1 MSSKMSL
8 TEAQMQLLMQF
19 GDGEASGDDEARAV
33 RLLAE
38 HHQANNFVLAQARV
52 GHAIRAAVTD
62 VSSYPDLAGMVMQ
75 RLDLDA
81 RVQAP
86 KIETVVEARPAAKV
100 LQFSR
105 ATKWGVGVASSF
117 AIAAGIALM
126 IEQKPGQDSASFE
139 ASRGVEVQEVESSNP
154 VSVFYLPAAINAK
167 ASSVVIWISDEPDAA
182 VTVAPPSVPS
192 VNPQ

>member
-8 TEAQMQLLMQF
+8 TEAQMQLLMQY
-19 GDGEASGDDEARAV
+19 GDGELSGGDEARAV

-52 GHAIRAAVTD
+52 GHAVRAAVTD
-62 VSSYPDLAGMVMQ
+62 VAYPDLAGSVMQ
-75 RLDLDA
+75 RLESE
-81 RVQAP
+81 VQAVP
-86 KIETVVEARPAAKV
+86 RTEVSEAKAHRPPAKI

-117 AIAAGIALM
+117 AIAAGIAFM
-126 IEQKPGQDSASFE
+126 IEQKPQDAASFE

-167 ASSVVIWISDEPDAA
+167 ASSVVIWISDEPDSSLPA
-182 VTVAPPSVPS
+182 VPPSVPS